1 MKSNLPE
8 AVSWLHDTD
17 IYLIDQ
23 ILKQQFD
30 LSTKVLDAG
39 SGYGRNLRYF
49 IHTGY
54 DCYANDISEDDIA
67 YVRKKAREINSLLPE
82 ENFRIEALENS
93 SFPDE
98 NFGLIICNA
107 VLHFSKDLAHFNA
120 MVDQLWRMLK
130 KGGTLFIRLA
140 SSIGIETR
148 IKPTE
153 QDRHYFLP
161 DGSKRFLVDETLLLR
176 TTHRLGAKFLEPI
189 KTVNVQN
196 ERCMTTWVL
205 GKRG

>member
-1 MKSNLPE
+1 MKTALKEPL
-8 AVSWLHDTD
+8 SWLHDTD

-23 ILKQQFD
+23 ILKQQFNT
-30 LSTKVLDAG
+30 STRVLDAG
-39 SGYGRNLRYF
+39 SGYGRNLWYF
-49 IHTGY
+49 IHSGY
-54 DCYANDISEDDIA
+54 ECFANDVSEDDVNHI
-67 YVRKKAREINSLLPE
+67 RKKAAEINPALPA
-82 ENFRIEALENS
+82 ENFRVEPIEKS

-98 NFGLIICNA
+98 HFGLIICNA
-107 VLHFSKDLAHFNA
+107 VLHFSKDTAHFQA
-120 MVDQLWRMLK
+120 MMDQLWRMLK
-130 KGGTLFIRLA
+130 KDGTLFIRLA

-153 QDRHYFLP
+153 HERHFFLP
-161 DGSKRFLVDETLLLR
+161 DGSKRFLVDETMLLR

-205 GKRG
+205 AKR